1 MFKKI
6 AFIFCV
12 YFLFSGP
19 AIAAQL
25 EKISSVHENQTTK
38 LIFKFSDEVPRFSIT
53 PEGEGVGIRIIFEDS
68 SFDAQPPLV
77 DPKGLVNRID
87 LYKSGGDL
95 VIGLSTPKRVSFN
108 HSVSGKDLILSLRPK
123 EEESTFPYE
132 LPPTPGDITVPFYK
146 TKYKGQK
153 ISLDLQNADVQSVFR
168 LLSEVG
174 GVNIVLGEEIKGK
187 VTLKL
192 KDVPWDQVLDI
203 VMARFGLGKVT
214 LDDVIYIAPIGAL
227 QKRAEELKSLKRTL
241 AEGEDLG
248 PLKTEYITVNYV
260 SACDLLKA
268 SVSANQALGGQGTT
282 TGASSTALINT
293 LLTKRGSV
301 SCDARTNT
309 LIVKDTESA
318 IQAVKEL
325 VAKLDI
331 PTKQVLIEARI
342 VEANTNFTR
351 NLGVQWYGGYYKTN
365 NKTNF
370 RISPST
376 QLPVGKA
383 GRPSDGI
390 YDTSAPPFGPIVDLG
405 VASTSSLGF
414 ALGYITKTSALLLDV
429 HLSAMEQQGLGRI
442 VSAPRIITR
451 DNGEALIRQGYK
463 VPYLELT
470 SEGTATTKF
479 IDADLTLKVVPHILP
494 NNEIRLEINIDK
506 SEPDWAKQVNG
517 VPAIL
522 TRTAQTFLRVPNGGT
537 VVIGGLK
544 IAKKQESYDRVPG
557 LSKIP
562 AVGNL
567 FKNSQKNSEEQE
579 LVIFITAKVVSSAV
593 EDIDY

>member
-1 MFKKI
+1 MFRKI
-6 AFIFCV
+6 SLIFCL
-12 YFLFSGP
+12 YFLLSGP
-19 AIAAQL
+19 ALAAQL
-25 EKISSVHENQTTK
+25 EKIFSSQEDQISR
-38 LIFKFSDEVPRFSIT
+38 LIFRFQEGVPKFSIS
-53 PEGEGVGIRIIFEDS
+53 PEKEGVGIRIVFEQS
-68 SFDAQPPLV
+68 SLNGQPPVV
-77 DPKGLVNRID
+77 DLKGLITQID
-87 LYKSGGDL
+87 FYQSGGDL
-95 VIGLSTPKRVSFN
+95 IVSLNTKKRVSFDYL
-108 HSVSGKDLILSLRPK
+108 VSGRDFILSLKSK
-123 EEESTFPYE
+123 EAAENFPYQ
-132 LPPTPGDITVPFYK
+132 LPPTPSDITVPFYQ

-174 GVNIVLGEEIKGK
+174 GVNIVLGEEIQGK

-214 LDDVIYIAPIGAL
+214 LDGVIYIAPIGAL

-268 SVSANQALGGQGTT
+268 TVSAGQGQTGQ
-282 TGASSTALINT
+282 TGAGHSLIHT

-376 QLPVGKA
+376 QLPTGKA
-383 GRPSDGI
+383 GRPSDGV
-390 YDTSAPPFGPIVDLG
+390 YDTSVAPFGPIVDLG
-405 VASTSSLGF
+405 VASTSQLGF
-414 ALGYITKTSALLLDV
+414 AIGYITKTSALLLDV
-429 HLSAMEQQGLGRI
+429 HLSAMEQQGQGRI

-479 IDADLTLKVVPHILP
+479 IDADLTLKVIPHILP

-544 IAKKQESYDRVPG
+544 IAKRQETYDRVPG

-567 FKNSQKNSEEQE
+567 FKNSQKNQEEQE